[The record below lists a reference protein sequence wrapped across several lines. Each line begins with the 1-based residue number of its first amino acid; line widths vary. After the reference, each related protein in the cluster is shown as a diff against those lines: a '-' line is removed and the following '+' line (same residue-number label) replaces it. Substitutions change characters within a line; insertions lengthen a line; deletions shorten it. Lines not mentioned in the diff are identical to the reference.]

1 MGNLSSKLRKFLFA
15 GISTFI
21 AITFL
26 LGILL
31 SVPGMGLESLKFI
44 NSVKSTV
51 NKNFPK
57 GKFVI
62 DGKGKFY
69 EYAMEKSIK
78 SSYTAD
84 CFSAT
89 NWYEDSSLNEEH
101 RKEYLIFV
109 DEWFENRWG
118 DVIRNKEDVDL
129 NDVSMDLIE
138 FDQAFAQEFHN
149 FGYVNPGIT
158 WIWKKGV
165 IADLLSPN
173 LKKSHLY
180 LDGLEKQTIIDQ
192 DVYDANV
199 DFTGPGLGGI
209 NVKSSLGAYLVNNK
223 VWFINMQRKNVSYAM
238 TAALGSSVFKDKT
251 LGEEDLPK
259 TITAKDLYHS
269 NFTAAIY
276 TTAAGVGFLLIIF
289 PLIAI
294 SGAAAMVYI
303 YVANKK

>member
-1 MGNLSSKLRKFLFA
+1 MGNLSKKLRRFLFA

-21 AITFL
+21 AVIFL
-26 LGILL
+26 LGLLL

-51 NKNFPK
+51 NKHFPK

-62 DGKGKFY
+62 DGQGKFY
-69 EYAMEKSIK
+69 EYAMIKSIK

-89 NWYEDSSLNEEH
+89 NWYEDSSKNEEN
-101 RKEYLIFV
+101 KEKYLQFV

-118 DVIRNKEDVDL
+118 DVIKNKEDVDL

-165 IADLLSPN
+165 ISDLLSPN

-180 LDGLEKQTIIDQ
+180 QDALEKQTIIDQ
-192 DVYDANV
+192 ETYDSNV

-223 VWFINMQRKNVSYAM
+223 VWFINLQRENVSYAM
-238 TAALGSSVFKDKT
+238 TAALGSSVFKDKN
-251 LGEEDLPK
+251 LSDADLPK
-259 TITAKDLYHS
+259 LITAKDLYHP
-269 NFTAAIY
+269 NFTSAIY
-276 TTAAGVGFLLIIF
+276 TTAAGVGFMLIIF
-289 PLIAI
+289 PIIAI

-303 YVANKK
+303 YIANKK